1 MKQNQQNK
9 ATALYCRLSV
19 EDEVQGESNS
29 ILNQKKLLSA
39 YAEGHGFTNCRY
51 YVDDGYSGVSFD
63 RPDFNR
69 MIQDMENGEI
79 GTIITK
85 DLSRLGRDYLKTG
98 TYIEIIFPQNDVRY
112 IAVNDGVDTARG
124 DNEFV
129 GIRNYFNDFFAADTS
144 KKIRAVQRAKAERG
158 ERVGSK
164 IPYGYMKSEDRK
176 TLIPDPETAP
186 VVRRIFDMYVN
197 GIGARTI
204 AMTLERDQIQSPM
217 VYNYY
222 KYGQKARGLDL
233 SQPYRWADVTIR
245 GMLVNEAYIGTT
257 ANYKT
262 TSKSNKLK
270 KQIRNDRSDWLIFE
284 NTHEPIVDRHTF
296 ELVQKWFDGRRKPD
310 ASGQTDIFGGL
321 VYCADCGQRMY
332 LRRVLKYPKENN
344 YLCGSYQ
351 RWGGNHCTSHQIKES
366 DLHAVILQKLRDVT
380 EYVRENPDEFYRV
393 VSQNA
398 RTDAEREMANIRRER
413 ESAVKR
419 IAELE
424 SIIRCLYEDRVLGRI
439 TVERYE
445 SLSSG
450 YEAEEADLKK
460 RIAEMDTAEDEQ
472 EARDALIKQFI
483 ADAEKYIDIRM
494 LTPEILRA
502 FIRRIEVSEKEKW
515 HSADCGNDLK
525 IYFTVNRSMEFN
537 VRHKDVAVAIKEL

>member
-1 MKQNQQNK
+1 
-9 ATALYCRLSV
+9 
-19 EDEVQGESNS
+19 
-29 ILNQKKLLSA
+29 
-39 YAEGHGFTNCRY
+39 
-51 YVDDGYSGVSFD
+51 
-63 RPDFNR
+63 
-69 MIQDMENGEI
+69 
-79 GTIITK
+79 
-85 DLSRLGRDYLKTG
+85 
-98 TYIEIIFPQNDVRY
+98 
-112 IAVNDGVDTARG
+112 
-124 DNEFV
+124 
-129 GIRNYFNDFFAADTS
+129 
-144 KKIRAVQRAKAERG
+144 
-158 ERVGSK
+158 
-164 IPYGYMKSEDRK
+164 MKSEDRK

-186 VVRRIFDMYVN
+186 VVRRIFDMYAN

-204 AMTLERDQIQSPM
+204 AMTLEREQIQSPM

-222 KYGQKARGLDL
+222 KYGHKARSLDL
-233 SQPYRWADVTIR
+233 SQPYRWGDVTIR

-257 ANYKT
+257 VNYKH

-284 NTHEPIVDRHTF
+284 NTHEPIVDKHIF
-296 ELVQKWFDGRRKPD
+296 EMVQKWFDGRRKPD

-351 RWGGNHCTSHQIKES
+351 KWGGNQCTAHRIVES

-380 EYVRENPDEFYRV
+380 EYVRANPEEFYKV

-398 RTDAEREMANIRRER
+398 QTDAEREMANIRRER
-413 ESAVKR
+413 ETAEKR

-472 EARDALIKQFI
+472 EARDVLIRQFI
-483 ADAEKYIDIRM
+483 ADAEKYIDIRV

-537 VRHKDVAVAIKEL
+537 VRHKDIATA